1 MKAHKEQEALQAARK
16 KEEQERIRKAE
27 IERKRKVKERM
38 QEARELNRIKEERMK
53 KRDLML
59 KMKAEQR
66 RMGQDK
72 VEGYPQDKR
81 RQRRLYTIYS
91 IFILILLGS
100 CSYKPISFFAKSLAC
115 LL

>member
-1 MKAHKEQEALQAARK
+1 MKARKEQEALQAARK

-27 IERKRKVKERM
+27 MERKRKVKERM

-53 KRDLML
+53 KRELML

-66 RMGQDK
+66 RLGQDK
-72 VEGYPQDKR
+72 VKVFSQNKR
-81 RQRRLYTIYS
+81 CQRRLYRIYS

-100 CSYKPISFFAKSLAC
+100 CSCKPISFCAKSLVC
-115 LL
+115 HS